1 MSSKFTRMEH
11 LRPTPTKGQRDGVEE
26 ILVRL
31 VQLLARQAAREH
43 LINGQSEQLV
53 TSTPAPN
60 PSISDC
66 EKDHE

>member
-31 VQLLARQAAREH
+31 VQLLARQAARE
-43 LINGQSEQLV
+43 SPV
-53 TSTPAPN
+53 KN
-60 PSISDC
+60 PSD
-66 EKDHE
+66 KF